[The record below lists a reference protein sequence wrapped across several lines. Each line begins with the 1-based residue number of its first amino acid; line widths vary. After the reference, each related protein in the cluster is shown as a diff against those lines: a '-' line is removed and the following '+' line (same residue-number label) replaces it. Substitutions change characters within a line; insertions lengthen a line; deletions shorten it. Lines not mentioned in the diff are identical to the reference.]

1 LKQKFP
7 DDASKFGVEEIED
20 LVDLSDEIV
29 PEVAEE
35 LKVEEETSVE
45 DPDEYMKRYV
55 HEHHMEKVEPVR
67 LGMVE
72 NK

>member
-7 DDASKFGVEEIED
+7 DDAAKFGVEEIED

-35 LKVEEETSVE
+35 
-45 DPDEYMKRYV
+45 
-55 HEHHMEKVEPVR
+55 
-67 LGMVE
+67 
-72 NK
+72 